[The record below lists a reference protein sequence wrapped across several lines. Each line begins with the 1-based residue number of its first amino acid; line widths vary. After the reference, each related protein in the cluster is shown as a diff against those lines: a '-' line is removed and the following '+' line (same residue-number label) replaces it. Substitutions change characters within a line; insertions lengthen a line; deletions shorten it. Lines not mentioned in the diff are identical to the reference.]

1 MESIGPAILRDGE
14 DREMRSTAL
23 VSPGVQRLAGA
34 CAVIAGVI
42 GFLYSASFV
51 VVAAGA
57 APQLGLG
64 PSWVLLLFGSFALV
78 VVYLRVREVEPT
90 VALWSLV
97 LGAAGAIGAAVHG
110 AYELALSLNP
120 PAATQLIP
128 SEIDPR
134 GFLTFG
140 MTALALFGISWL
152 MRRGG
157 GFPGGLARLG
167 ISRARCWCSSTSGD
181 WLSSPRPTRS
191 WLVPAALEGFI
202 VNPVWYIWLGLSLP
216 GARPRLT
223 QTRLPSPQ
231 IAAIAAARAPN
242 ASVLNRS
249 TRARCRRGVLCGGS
263 RATG

>member
-1 MESIGPAILRDGE
+1 MLP
-14 DREMRSTAL
+14 STDL

-34 CAVIAGVI
+34 CAVIAGVL

-64 PSWVLLLFGSFALV
+64 PSWALLLFGSLVGSFALA
-78 VVYLRVREVEPT
+78 VVYMRVRDVEPT

-97 LGAAGAIGAAVHG
+97 LGASGAIGAAVHG

-120 PAATQLIP
+120 PAAVPVIP
-128 SEIDPR
+128 SQVDPR

-140 MTALALFGISWL
+140 TTALALFGISWL

-157 GFPGGLARLG
+157 GFPGGLATLGYVSSVLLVLIYLGRLV
-167 ISRARCWCSSTSGD
+167 IVT
-181 WLSSPRPTRS
+181 PTNP
-191 WLVPAALEGFI
+191 LVLLPVALEGFI

-216 GARPRLT
+216 SATARH
-223 QTRLPSPQ
+223 
-231 IAAIAAARAPN
+231 
-242 ASVLNRS
+242 
-249 TRARCRRGVLCGGS
+249 
-263 RATG
+263 